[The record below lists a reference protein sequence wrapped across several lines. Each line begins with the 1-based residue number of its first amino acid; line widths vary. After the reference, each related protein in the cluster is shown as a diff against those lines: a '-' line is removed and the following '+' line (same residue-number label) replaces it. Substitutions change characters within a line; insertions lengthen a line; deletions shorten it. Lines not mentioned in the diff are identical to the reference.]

1 MLPTRVRPLLAL
13 RPGGRGDVL
22 DTHVLWSTENGPD
35 VPTPVSDGTY
45 FYVVNDRG
53 IVFAMDAKTGEPVYG
68 PERIQPATYSASP
81 VLADGRIYITSE
93 DGLTTVLRAGPRFEV
108 LAENDLG
115 DYCLSSPAIS
125 DGQIFIRTSAF
136 LYAIGERR
144 QVTAGN

>member
-1 MLPTRVRPLLAL
+1 M
-13 RPGGRGDVL
+13 L

-35 VPTPVSDGTY
+35 VPTPVSDGDH

-53 IVFAMDAKTGEPVYG
+53 IVFAMDAKTGAPVYG

-144 QVTAGN
+144 RP